1 MLNHLKFFLPNGLH
15 LDEKRERR
23 VEKKGMGTER
33 GKEGEKKRGREREGE
48 GERRG
53 AERESTL

>member
-1 MLNHLKFFLPNGLH
+1 
-15 LDEKRERR
+15 
-23 VEKKGMGTER
+23 MGTEK
-33 GKEGEKKRGREREGE
+33 GKEGEKKRGREREDE